1 MAGFASMLEIV
12 NVPAEEE
19 EKQES
24 DHDNCADHPSHPGIP
39 GRLSVASSVTIAIDR
54 ASIVGHG
61 VRHLC

>member
-24 DHDNCADHPSHPGIP
+24 DHDNCEDYPSHPGIP